1 MSWHRCENGQD
12 SRPVEVDDFSSHVYV
27 YVRRNITHVDGT
39 EERPAHYEWD
49 ELKIPRESWES
60 WEQSEMNADAIE
72 EMAGISADNADMV
85 EVLSQAVEELASI
98 IGGE

>member
-1 MSWHRCENGQD
+1 MSWYRCENGQD
-12 SRPVEVDDFSSHVYV
+12 SRPAEVDDTSSMAYV
-27 YVRRNITHVDGT
+27 YVRRNISHVDGT

-49 ELKIPRESWES
+49 ELKVPRESWES
-60 WEQSEMNADAIE
+60 WEQSETNADAIE
-72 EMAGISADNADMV
+72 EIAGISAESADMV